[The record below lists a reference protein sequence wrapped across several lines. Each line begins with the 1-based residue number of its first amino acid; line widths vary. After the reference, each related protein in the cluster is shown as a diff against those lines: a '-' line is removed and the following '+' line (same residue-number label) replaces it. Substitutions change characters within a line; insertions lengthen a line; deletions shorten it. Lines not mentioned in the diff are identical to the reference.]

1 MELEEIE
8 FDNGEMELKR
18 ESWSKRG
25 RYKEMELGNGELKLK
40 RWNRSGNVEL
50 RPPKELTPQAWPII
64 ALRPSVHQL
73 LLHFY
78 VILCTELLSSAC
90 I

>member
-1 MELEEIE
+1 MEQEIPTI
-8 FDNGEMELKR
+8 DGLKAGN
-18 ESWSKRG
+18 SV
-25 RYKEMELGNGELKLK
+25 LGTC
-40 RWNRSGNVEL
+40 VEL